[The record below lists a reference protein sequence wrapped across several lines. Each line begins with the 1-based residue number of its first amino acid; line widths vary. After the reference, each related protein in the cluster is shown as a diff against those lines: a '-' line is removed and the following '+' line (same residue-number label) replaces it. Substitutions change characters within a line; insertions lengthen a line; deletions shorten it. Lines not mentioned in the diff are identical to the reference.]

1 VRKKRKAVFVV
12 AVAAALIAAAVLLL
26 RSGNGESLDKTV
38 TFSDGTT
45 MTLRAVTHGNEHRYL
60 RGNLKE
66 RLIGLLPKKLRAKY
80 ASRSVMLSSRGAL
93 VFWLERRGSGPPNGD
108 PQLVLCDSTGLG
120 VSGFFSMMRLG
131 PQGSSVEGWMYEYWP
146 RRDRTFTL
154 RIYEQGKRYPDAT
167 NVGEFTIRN
176 PLFRKYPLWD
186 APPPPVT
193 AREGDMTVTLVDLVS
208 GVGRGSNKWKPARNP
223 TVSTTRAGFR
233 VERNGTPA
241 AEWEI
246 VTAEASDATSN
257 VISDR
262 RSTSFERGLAYAE
275 LQPHLWPAESGWKL
289 RMGFSQQS
297 NFVSSELWTFRAPLD
312 GSRVT
317 NTIAFTNSE
326 GVVLRY
332 LGQGRQH
339 SFKEEHHFNFRVIP
353 QSSDY
358 RVTLVSAV
366 DDLGKPAK
374 GEPSFESPRD
384 WTFARDASTNA
395 TAIDLTVALHKTR
408 YFDFLVRPQVVSTNT
423 QTK

>member
-1 VRKKRKAVFVV
+1 VA
-12 AVAAALIAAAVLLL
+12 AVAAALVAAVAGLLL
-26 RSGNGESLDKTV
+26 RSGHEESLDKTV

-80 ASRSVMLSSRGAL
+80 ASRSVMVSSRGAL
-93 VFWLERRGSGPPNGD
+93 VFWIERRGSGPPNGV
-108 PQLVLCDSTGLG
+108 PRLVLCDSTGFG
-120 VSGFFSMMRLG
+120 VSGGWSMMRLG
-131 PQGSSVEGWMYEYWP
+131 PQGSSVEGWLHEYWP

-176 PLFRKYPLWD
+176 PLYHKHPVWD

-193 AREGDMTVTLVDLVS
+193 AREADMTVTLVDLVS
-208 GVGRGSNKWKPARNP
+208 GTGHGSNKWKPARNP
-223 TVSTTRAGFR
+223 TVSSTRIGFR
-233 VERNGTPA
+233 VECNDQPT
-241 AEWEI
+241 AEWEV
-246 VTAEASDATSN
+246 VTAEASDATGN
-257 VISDR
+257 VIFDR

-275 LQPHLWPAESGWKL
+275 LQPHLWPAESAWKL
-289 RMGFSQQS
+289 RVGFSQQS
-297 NFVSSELWTFRAPLD
+297 NFPSSELWKFRVLLD
-312 GSRVT
+312 GNRAT

-332 LGQGRQH
+332 LGQGRQR
-339 SFKEEHHFNFRVIP
+339 SFKEDHHFNFRVIP
-353 QSSDY
+353 ESTDY

-374 GEPSFESPRD
+374 GEPSFESARD

-395 TAIDLTVALHKTR
+395 TAMDLAIALHKTR
-408 YFDFLVRPQVVSTNT
+408 YFDFLVRPQVVSTNSQT
-423 QTK
+423 Q